1 MLTFDTNRLGNVL
14 QRRFNAAWRETDSE
28 PVWLL
33 PQCAHEL
40 MGHRI
45 NPYALELG
53 MKNVR
58 EELGALSNTLNRKRA
73 LWGESILW
81 WAQELASSDLYQV
94 RLLTSDEQEK
104 VEAICENLDHF
115 AFPKADPTQ
124 PLVERGDATL
134 VAEAFATN
142 TKILITSDEN
152 MRHGVIH
159 QWALENAHRLEI
171 DNPYV
176 LFVQDAFFEENYVNR
191 GDLDF
196 LYKVA
201 LGAFW
206 PHAEDASDAE
216 VLAALNRSLKV
227 MSEQQT
233 GLQGVGRT
241 IIQQWHNDVRKNDII
256 DHVRE
261 HLPCKMRAS
270 ERRHPSFRGQ
280 RHETAS

>member
-14 QRRFNAAWRETDSE
+14 QRRFNATWRETDRE

-53 MKNVR
+53 MKSVR
-58 EELGALSNTLNRKRA
+58 EELGALSNTLNRKRT

-81 WAQELASSDLYQV
+81 WAQEFVSADLYRV
-94 RLLTSDEQEK
+94 RLLTGDEQAK
-104 VEAICENLDHF
+104 VEMICENLDRF

-124 PLVERGDATL
+124 SLLEHGDAAL

-176 LFVQDAFFEENYVNR
+176 LFVQDAFLEETYVNR

-196 LYKVA
+196 LYRVV

-206 PHAEDASDAE
+206 PHAEDASDME
-216 VLAALNRSLKV
+216 VLESLNGSLKV

-233 GLQGVGRT
+233 GLQGIGRT

-261 HLPCKMRAS
+261 HLPCKMRDS
-270 ERRHPSFRGQ
+270 ERRHPAFRGQ
-280 RHETAS
+280 V